1 MFKKLQTMLKGRP
14 RRTKHQA
21 RAELSHRRRNTPQ
34 PIQKEIMEA
43 ARNKRLR
50 KMNRIG
56 GWYNG

>member
-1 MFKKLQTMLKGRP
+1 MLKKLQTMLKDRS

-21 RAELSHRRRNTPQ
+21 RAKLSHRHRNTPQ

-50 KMNRIG
+50 KMGRVG

>member
-1 MFKKLQTMLKGRP
+1 MFKKLQTMLKDRS

-21 RAELSHRRRNTPQ
+21 RAELSHRRRKTPQ

-50 KMNRIG
+50 KMGRVG